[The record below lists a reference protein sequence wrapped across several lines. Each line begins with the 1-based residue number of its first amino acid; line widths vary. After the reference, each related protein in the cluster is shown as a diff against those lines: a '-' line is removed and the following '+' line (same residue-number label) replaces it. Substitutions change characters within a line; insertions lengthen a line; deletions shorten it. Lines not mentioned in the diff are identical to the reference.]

1 MKNLLICSYLAGI
14 APQFHDF
21 MANRVMQDKEIL
33 LIPTAGNVE
42 TYTDYLEE
50 GKALLEKSG
59 YQITT
64 LDIAS
69 ETQARCQ
76 QAIAGAKTICIL
88 GGNTFYLLQEL
99 KKKQL
104 IPLLRDKLMSG
115 CPYIGE
121 SAGGIILTKD
131 INYSHLMDDPTLG
144 PDLTDTSSLA
154 VINFYP
160 LPHYIE
166 APFTETV
173 VQTFQTYQHQLSLVP
188 INNQQ
193 VIQVKGTEI
202 TVSSN

>member
-21 MANRVMQDKEIL
+21 MANRVTQDKEIL

-42 TYTDYLEE
+42 TYTAYLEE
-50 GKALLEKSG
+50 GKALLDKSG
-59 YQITT
+59 YRITT
-64 LDIAS
+64 LDVAV

-76 QAIAGAKTICIL
+76 QAIGDAKAICIL

-104 IPLLRDKLMSG
+104 IEPLRDKLMTG

-131 INYSHLMDDPTLG
+131 IGYSHIMDDPTLG
-144 PDLTDTSSLA
+144 PDLTDTSSLD

-166 APFTETV
+166 APFTDSVTT
-173 VQTFQTYQHQLSLVP
+173 TFQTYHQQLTLVP

-193 VIQVKGTEI
+193 AIQVKHTEI
-202 TVSSN
+202 AVH